1 MEAVVIQCDI
11 PNHSRDQLQITIPPP
26 ESTVVLKLIMMSTV
40 TVVPKFIRVWT
51 IESSLI
57 GSQRS
62 GLVVFCLVIG
72 I

>member
-1 MEAVVIQCDI
+1 MEVVVIQCDI

-40 TVVPKFIRVWT
+40 LVPKFIRVWT

-62 GLVVFCLVIG
+62 GLVVFCLAIG

>member
-40 TVVPKFIRVWT
+40 VPKFIRVWT

-62 GLVVFCLVIG
+62 GLVVFCLAIG